1 MDSRNMRGII
11 GLVVVTLLSFGVILG
26 TKAVTGGGEGG
37 DTSEPAAVGREL
49 DVKGT
54 PGMERAVHLVDG
66 GYETVVKTKGYGG
79 EITMQVNF
87 REDKKTLDTVAVLEQ
102 SETEGLG
109 ARISEDDFLRQ
120 FIGMEA
126 PVGFG
131 GNNGSGSGAGGS
143 GSGAGGSGS
152 GANGS
157 GSDADGSDG
166 SESGFDA
173 SDVGSGEASR
183 EEQSKAL
190 EELEN
195 AKFSDGTYVAKGE
208 PDDTGFTDV
217 VSVTVDDGKITAVT
231 WDGVTEDGQSK
242 AKLSETGEY
251 TMTEE
256 GLTWK
261 EQAEALAAALV
272 EKQALTALPVDD
284 QGKTDAV
291 SGVSISIGGFLNLA
305 GECLREAAGMEDFDV
320 KTDWQEE
327 QGEEQEMGQPAEETS
342 AQISLKDKERAE
354 GLGLTVE
361 ETTAEIAGHVS
372 QMDGITGATISSGAV
387 AEGINLA
394 YEFLQGAVE

>member
-1 MDSRNMRGII
+1 MDSKSMRGII

-37 DTSEPAAVGREL
+37 DTSDSAAVGREL
-49 DVKGT
+49 DVKGI
-54 PGMERAVHLVDG
+54 PGMERAVHLAEG

-79 EITMQVNF
+79 DITMQVNF
-87 REDKKTLDTVAVLEQ
+87 REDKKTLETVAVLEQ

-109 ARISEDDFLRQ
+109 ARITEDDFLRQ
-120 FIGMEA
+120 FSGMEA
-126 PVGFG
+126 PVGIG
-131 GNNGSGSGAGGS
+131 GENGSGSGAGGTWKRKS
-143 GSGAGGSGS
+143 
-152 GANGS
+152 
-157 GSDADGSDG
+157 
-166 SESGFDA
+166 
-173 SDVGSGEASR
+173 
-183 EEQSKAL
+183 L

-195 AKFSDGTYVAKGE
+195 AKLSDGTYVAKGE

-217 VSVTVDDGKITAVT
+217 VSVTVEDGKITAVT

-272 EKQALTALPVDD
+272 ENQALTTLPMDD

-305 GECLREAAGMEDFDV
+305 GECLREAAGMEEPDV
-320 KTDWQEE
+320 TTDRQEE
-327 QGEEQEMGQPAEETS
+327 KEEEQEAGQPAEETT
-342 AQISLKDKERAE
+342 AQIGQWSEK
-354 GLGLTVE
+354 
-361 ETTAEIAGHVS
+361 TTAQIGQRSEQETSAEVAGHTS
-372 QMDGITGATISSGAV
+372 PMDGITGATISSGAV

-394 YEFLQGAVE
+394 YEFLQEAVE

>member
-37 DTSEPAAVGREL
+37 NTSQPAAAGREL
-49 DVKGT
+49 DVTDT
-54 PGMERAVHLVDG
+54 PGMERAVHLADG

-79 EITMQVNF
+79 DITMQVNF
-87 REDKKTLDTVAVLEQ
+87 KEDKKTLETVAVLEQ

-109 ARISEDDFLRQ
+109 ARITEDDFLRQ
-120 FIGMEA
+120 FSGMEA
-126 PVGFG
+126 PVGL
-131 GNNGSGSGAGGS
+131 AGK
-143 GSGAGGSGS
+143 
-152 GANGS
+152 
-157 GSDADGSDG
+157 DGSDG
-166 SESGFDA
+166 SENGSGS
-173 SDVGSGEASR
+173 SDVGSGETSR
-183 EEQSKAL
+183 EEQRKSL

-217 VSVTVDDGKITAVT
+217 VSVTIEQGKITGVT

-251 TMTEE
+251 TMTED

-261 EQAEALAAALV
+261 EQAEALAVVLV
-272 EKQALTALPVDD
+272 ENQALTALPMDD

-291 SGVSISIGGFLNLA
+291 AGVSISIGGFLNLA
-305 GECLREAAGMEDFDV
+305 GECLREAAGMEAPDV
-320 KTDWQEE
+320 KTDRQEE
-327 QGEEQEMGQPAEETS
+327 KEEEQETGQPAEETA
-342 AQISLKDKERAE
+342 AQIGQRSEAE
-354 GLGLTVE
+354 TS
-361 ETTAEIAGHVS
+361 AKIAGHGS

-394 YEFLQGAVE
+394 YEFLQEAVE

>member
-1 MDSRNMRGII
+1 MKVDSRNMRGII

-37 DTSEPAAVGREL
+37 NTSQPAAAGREL
-49 DVKGT
+49 DVTDT
-54 PGMERAVHLVDG
+54 PGMERAVHLADG

-79 EITMQVNF
+79 DITMQVNF
-87 REDKKTLDTVAVLEQ
+87 KEDKKTLETVAVLEQ

-109 ARISEDDFLRQ
+109 ARITEDNFLRQ
-120 FIGMEA
+120 FSGMEA
-126 PVGFG
+126 PVGLAGKDGSGKNVEGAGSGADGSGSSAG
-131 GNNGSGSGAGGS
+131 GSWNDADGFDGSENGSGS
-143 GSGAGGSGS
+143 
-152 GANGS
+152 
-157 GSDADGSDG
+157 
-166 SESGFDA
+166 

-183 EEQSKAL
+183 EEQRKSL

-217 VSVTVDDGKITAVT
+217 VSVTIEQGKVTGVT

-251 TMTEE
+251 TMTED

-272 EKQALTALPVDD
+272 ENQALTALPMDD

-291 SGVSISIGGFLNLA
+291 AGVSISIGGFLNLA
-305 GECLREAAGMEDFDV
+305 GECLREAAGMEAPDV
-320 KTDWQEE
+320 KTDRQEE
-327 QGEEQEMGQPAEETS
+327 KEEEQETGQPAEETA
-342 AQISLKDKERAE
+342 AQIGQRSEAE
-354 GLGLTVE
+354 TS
-361 ETTAEIAGHVS
+361 AEIAGYGS

-394 YEFLQGAVE
+394 YEFLQEAVE

>member
-1 MDSRNMRGII
+1 MDSKSMRGII

-37 DTSEPAAVGREL
+37 DTSDSAAVGREL

-54 PGMERAVHLVDG
+54 PGMERAVHLAEG

-79 EITMQVNF
+79 DITMQVNF
-87 REDKKTLDTVAVLEQ
+87 REDKKTLETVAVLEQ

-109 ARISEDDFLRQ
+109 ARITEDDFLRQ
-120 FIGMEA
+120 FSGMEA
-126 PVGFG
+126 PVDFG
-131 GNNGSGSGAGGS
+131 G
-143 GSGAGGSGS
+143 
-152 GANGS
+152 
-157 GSDADGSDG
+157 ADGSDG
-166 SESGFDA
+166 NESGSGA
-173 SDVGSGEASR
+173 SNVGGGEASR
-183 EEQSKAL
+183 EEQRKSL
-190 EELEN
+190 DELEN

-217 VSVTVDDGKITAVT
+217 VSVTIEDGKITGVT

-272 EKQALTALPVDD
+272 ENQALTALPMDD

-291 SGVSISIGGFLNLA
+291 AGVSISIGGFLNLA
-305 GECLREAAGMEDFDV
+305 GECLREAAGMEEPDV
-320 KTDWQEE
+320 TTDREE
-327 QGEEQEMGQPAEETS
+327 EKEEEQETGQPAEETT
-342 AQISLKDKERAE
+342 AQIGHWS
-354 GLGLTVE
+354 E
-361 ETTAEIAGHVS
+361 ETTAQIGRRSEQETSAEVAGHAS
-372 QMDGITGATISSGAV
+372 PMDGITGATISSGAV

-394 YEFLQGAVE
+394 YEFLQEAVE